1 MYYYYEECRID
12 TTPISMWLTIE
23 IVTFYS
29 FIGAA
34 MLFLVYTRIFIKR
47 YDSIDFRKQDII
59 EENFD
64 IIQYIANY
72 VNLLLDYE
80 FEEKK

>member
-1 MYYYYEECRID
+1 ME

-34 MLFLVYTRIFIKR
+34 MLFLMYSRIFLKR
-47 YDSIDFRKQDII
+47 YDSIDFRKQDVI
-59 EENFD
+59 EENFYVV
-64 IIQYIANY
+64 QYVANY
-72 VNLLLDYE
+72 VSVFSVSVYLIL
-80 FEEKK
+80 